1 MLNSFQTFLLVF
13 SCVAVNVGLLFLLR
27 RVWDPLKR
35 RQENDLIGWQA
46 NILGTTY
53 AVIIG
58 FMLYAVWSNFQAA
71 NVNAMQ
77 EANALVNV
85 YHFAE
90 GLPADSRGD
99 IQHLTQDYAQAMLQ
113 NEWPAMDKG
122 TLSPEAFSIMREM
135 WAAVLKVK
143 VQTPSEE
150 QALSLELS
158 ELNDLNEHRRLREL
172 QSQSSLPNILWA
184 ILIVGGVAMAIS
196 SCLFGTQN
204 FKLHVVQVGSLALL
218 ISLALAAIAD
228 IDQPFRGAVHVEPT
242 GFRLAVDTFHQ
253 MMKTPH

>member
-1 MLNSFQTFLLVF
+1 VLNSFQTFLLVL
-13 SCVAVNVGLLFLLR
+13 SCVVLNVGLLFVLR

-35 RQENDLIGWQA
+35 RAENDLIGWQA

-58 FMLYAVWSNFQAA
+58 FMLYAVWSSFQAA

-85 YHFAE
+85 FHFAD
-90 GLPADSRGD
+90 GLPAGSRGD
-99 IQHLTQDYAQAMLQ
+99 IQHLTQDYAQAMLDK
-113 NEWPAMDKG
+113 EWPAMGKG
-122 TLSPEAFSIMREM
+122 TLSPEAFNIMGQM
-135 WAAVLKVK
+135 WTAVLKVK
-143 VQTPSEE
+143 VTTPSEE
-150 QALSLELS
+150 QALNLELS

-172 QSQSSLPNILWA
+172 QSQSSLPDILWA
-184 ILIVGGVAMAIS
+184 ILIVGGVAMAIC

-204 FKLHVVQVGSLALL
+204 FKLHVVQVASLALL

-228 IDQPFRGAVHVEPT
+228 IDQPFRGAVHVEPR
-242 GFRLAVDTFHQ
+242 GFRLAVDTFNQ
-253 MMKTPH
+253 LTKAPH